1 MGGEMTNSA
10 SGSQVMAN
18 NAGTQ
23 LFASTM
29 ICHQAY
35 EDLWC
40 NLMQPNEAYQRSVC
54 DFFFVRSQGL
64 KGYTDVVALRSLIP

>member
-23 LFASTM
+23 LFASPM

-54 DFFFVRSQGL
+54 DFFS
-64 KGYTDVVALRSLIP
+64 